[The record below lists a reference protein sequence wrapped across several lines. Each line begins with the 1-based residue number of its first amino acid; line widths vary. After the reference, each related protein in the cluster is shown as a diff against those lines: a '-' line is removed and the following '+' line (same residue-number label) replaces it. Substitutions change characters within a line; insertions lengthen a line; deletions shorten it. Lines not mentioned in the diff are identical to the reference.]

1 VIPPDL
7 PRLRF
12 STSTLQGEEIVPWL
26 ASAGEL
32 AYSPYSPPN
41 RDYYFQYSWVIPGI
55 FREGTRVRRHFWFGC
70 PLKDDREVKLL
81 FAFWNR
87 ARQGDLDTR
96 YVSNGRSGWEDVTAP
111 LAVYRHADDYPCTR
125 ARLIFVQHG
134 SYLIADMESQP
145 HIDRGE
151 AVLYRGLQNAKVYLL
166 RRLIT
171 ADVRRRLMRVHGRTL
186 ADSVTSFNA
195 MHCNVSR
202 TETGW
207 FNDRTFMLSDL
218 CREEGIEPKRPIRS
232 LLYSAYALE
241 WCAARKFGPNYVK
254 LRTPLSNI
262 RITTFVCSETEVK
275 VVDPNKLEVIDA
287 VGCSVREVCI

>member
-1 VIPPDL
+1 MT
-7 PRLRF
+7 RLRF
-12 STSTLQGEEIVPWL
+12 STSTLLGEEIVPWL

-32 AYSPYSPPN
+32 SYSPNSPPD
-41 RDYYFQYSWVIPGI
+41 RDYYFQYSRVIPGI
-55 FREGTRVRRHFWFGC
+55 FQGGTRVSRHFWFGC
-70 PLKDDREVKLL
+70 PFKNDREVKLL

-87 ARQGDLDTR
+87 ARQGDLDSL
-96 YVSNGRSGWEDVTAP
+96 YVTNGRSWLEDVTAP
-111 LAVYRHADDYPCTR
+111 LAVYRHSDVYPCTKE
-125 ARLIFVQHG
+125 RLVFIQHG

-151 AVLYRGLQNAKVYLL
+151 VVLYRGLQKAKVFLL
-166 RRLIT
+166 RRLTT
-171 ADVRRRLMRVHGRTL
+171 ADVRRRLMRVHARTL

-218 CREEGIEPKRPIRS
+218 CREAGLEPKRLIRS
-232 LLYSAYALE
+232 LLYSGYALEE

-262 RITTFVCSETEVK
+262 RITTFVCNETEVK
-275 VVDPNKLEVIDA
+275 VIDPNKLEVIEA
-287 VGCSVREVCI
+287 VGCKVREVGT